1 MNEKRSEDSR
11 RVRNEIYHFV
21 IVIKQ
26 NSAYFLCQWRI
37 GKKNLYLDS
46 NGFMIDPPT
55 KFMYVILLVTFM
67 SVMHTYIL
75 FMYLCILAI
84 LQFPWIKLK
93 KV

>member
-1 MNEKRSEDSR
+1 
-11 RVRNEIYHFV
+11 
-21 IVIKQ
+21 
-26 NSAYFLCQWRI
+26 
-37 GKKNLYLDS
+37 
-46 NGFMIDPPT
+46 MIDPPT
-55 KFMYVILLVTFM
+55 KFMYVILLATFM